1 MSGVVFASHNI
12 NGATSRLQKNKKK
25 KKTTK
30 KLTIKAFKRK
40 PKLPD
45 NFEEETWKK
54 LQGAVLA
61 IYSENPV
68 SASREDLYR
77 AAEDMCMHKMSQR
90 LYLNLKQEFETQ
102 TRKVMEQMIDF

>member
-12 NGATSRLQKNKKK
+12 NGGTSRLKKTNKKK
-25 KKTTK
+25 KNTK

-45 NFEEETWKK
+45 NFEAETWEK

-61 IYSENPV
+61 IYSEKPV
-68 SASREDLYR
+68 AASSEDLYR
-77 AAEDMCMHKMSQR
+77 AAEDMCLHKMSQR
-90 LYLNLKQEFETQ
+90 LYLNINHFFHNYTCLFLKLLF
-102 TRKVMEQMIDF
+102 

>member
-54 LQGAVLA
+54 
-61 IYSENPV
+61 
-68 SASREDLYR
+68 
-77 AAEDMCMHKMSQR
+77 
-90 LYLNLKQEFETQ
+90 
-102 TRKVMEQMIDF
+102 